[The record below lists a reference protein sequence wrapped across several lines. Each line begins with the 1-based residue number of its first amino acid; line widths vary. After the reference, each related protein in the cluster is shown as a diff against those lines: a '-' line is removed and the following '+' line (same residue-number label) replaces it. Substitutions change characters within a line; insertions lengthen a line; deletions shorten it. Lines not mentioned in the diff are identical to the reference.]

1 MVTPQPDITRVLFHF
16 AVRPGCLLHV
26 SVDLLAAALVLQ
38 ARLGQVNREHTGDP
52 HHACNA
58 SIDQL
63 SWKAAGE
70 HRPWKH
76 THTRTH

>member
-1 MVTPQPDITRVLFHF
+1 MKPV
-16 AVRPGCLLHV
+16 GLLHV
-26 SVDLLAAALVLQ
+26 FVDLLATALVLQ

-63 SWKAAGE
+63 GW
-70 HRPWKH
+70 
-76 THTRTH
+76 